1 MNLAYPT
8 SWIRPIYTLAISLL
22 LSAASTLPLAA
33 QPLDNRILVLG
44 DAFEEVMANQATLN
58 VNLSFTDER
67 DSKLAYQEHQQ
78 AKERLMTLLSQQKI
92 PAQHIH
98 FMQLLSRKGQ
108 NYQRGGPGERFT
120 TYQRVMIQFDN
131 LGPFEQTQQALTA
144 AGFTDLAASF
154 SVSNLREVE
163 TRLLDKALAR
173 AQEKAT
179 QLAKATGRSIK
190 RIVRVS
196 DTSENEGFY
205 GYREGNRNLP
215 SQGVVNYDNDTFRQ
229 MALVPQ
235 LFRYAAAVKVEY
247 ELSN

>member
-1 MNLAYPT
+1 MNLTYR
-8 SWIRPIYTLAISLL
+8 SFSLWQICGLGILLFISVAGA
-22 LSAASTLPLAA
+22 SAFA

-44 DAFEEVMANQATLN
+44 DAFEEVAVNQATLN
-58 VNLSFTDER
+58 VNLSYNDER
-67 DSKLAYQEHQQ
+67 DSKLAYQEHQE
-78 AKERLMTLLSQQKI
+78 AKQRLISLLSQQRI
-92 PAQHIH
+92 PAQNIR
-98 FMQLLSRKGQ
+98 FLQLLSRKGQ

-120 TYQRVMIQFDN
+120 TYQRVIIQFNN
-131 LGPFEQTQQALTA
+131 LAPFEQAQQALTA
-144 AGFTDLAASF
+144 AGFTDLSASF
-154 SVSNLREVE
+154 SVSNPREVE

-173 AQEKAT
+173 ALEKAT

-190 RIVRVS
+190 RVVRVS

-205 GYREGNRNLP
+205 GYREVNRNGP
-215 SQGVVNYDNDTFRQ
+215 SQNAVSYDNDSFRQ